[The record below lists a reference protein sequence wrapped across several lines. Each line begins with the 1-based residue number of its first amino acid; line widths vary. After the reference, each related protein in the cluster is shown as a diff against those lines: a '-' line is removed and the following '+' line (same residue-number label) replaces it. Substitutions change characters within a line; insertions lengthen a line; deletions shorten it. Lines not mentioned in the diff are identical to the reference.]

1 MTSKINVDVKEEEI
15 LWEDKKRGIFGL
27 PWTFTKYKLTPSRL
41 IIETGFI
48 NSNVDEIRLYRIKD
62 LSYHQTLGEKIWGL
76 GCIKVISSDASV
88 PQLIIKRIKN
98 SKKVK
103 EILSQTIEN
112 ARVKA
117 GVRASELMSA
127 GYAVNDD
134 DEHGNFGENIV
145 PDFNHNGI
153 DDRTE

>member
-1 MTSKINVDVKEEEI
+1 MTSKINVEVKEEEI
-15 LWEDKKRGIFGL
+15 LWEDRKRSIFGL

-41 IIETGFI
+41 IIETGLF
-48 NSNVDEIRLYRIKD
+48 NTNVDEIRLYRIKD
-62 LSYHQTLGEKIWGL
+62 ISYHQTFGERLWGL

-88 PQLIIKRIKN
+88 PQLTIERIKN
-98 SKKVK
+98 SQKIK
-103 EILSQTIEN
+103 EILSQSIEN

-117 GVRASELMSA
+117 GVRASEFMGT
-127 GYAVNDD
+127 GYAAVDADD
-134 DEHGNFGENIV
+134 HGSFGENIM